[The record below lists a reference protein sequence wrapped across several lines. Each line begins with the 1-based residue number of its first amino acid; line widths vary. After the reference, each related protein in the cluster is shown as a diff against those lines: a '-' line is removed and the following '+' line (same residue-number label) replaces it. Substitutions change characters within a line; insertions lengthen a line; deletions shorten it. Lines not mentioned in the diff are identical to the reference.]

1 MCANDLIYYSDHKYN
16 YDMPFTFFEKK
27 YYITDMYI
35 VIMSLWSMI
44 VNIFARLYVQQPRFG
59 ARKKL
64 FGLIIL
70 YILFVKSERS
80 TI

>member
-1 MCANDLIYYSDHKYN
+1 MTLYTTVTINIIMTCLSHFSK
-16 YDMPFTFFEKK
+16 KK

-64 FGLIIL
+64 LGLIIL

-80 TI
+80 TF

>member
-44 VNIFARLYVQQPRFG
+44 VNIFARLCVQQPRFG

-80 TI
+80 TC